1 MNTTKKKK
9 QKKNL
14 MKKQNNSVSHLKKCH
29 PQENKT
35 EHVERTA
42 YICLHPLGQEK
53 KSLIYVFHGS
63 GLLIFSGP
71 LDCQYF
77 CLGGILS
84 LFPS

>member
-1 MNTTKKKK
+1 
-9 QKKNL
+9 

-53 KSLIYVFHGS
+53 KKV
-63 GLLIFSGP
+63 
-71 LDCQYF
+71 
-77 CLGGILS
+77 
-84 LFPS
+84 LFMSFTALAY